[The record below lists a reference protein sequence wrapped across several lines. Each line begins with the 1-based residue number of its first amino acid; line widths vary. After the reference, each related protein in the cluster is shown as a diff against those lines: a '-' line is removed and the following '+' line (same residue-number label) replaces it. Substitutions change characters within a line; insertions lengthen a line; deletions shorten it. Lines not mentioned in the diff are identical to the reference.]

1 MAVPSY
7 KVSPRHLQRQRH
19 KWARDGSTAA
29 ELSRE
34 DSRTS
39 VHSRWARALTIDEEV
54 LPLPLS
60 HLSLHLC
67 WELYQACVAPIIAVR
82 KLKLCGGSDLLRAT
96 ELDQIGCASCLLSPC
111 FSSVA

>member
-1 MAVPSY
+1 MAAPSY
-7 KVSPRHLQRQRH
+7 KVSPCHLQRERH

-34 DSRTS
+34 DNRTS
-39 VHSRWARALTIDEEV
+39 VHSRWARALTVGEEV

-67 WELYQACVAPIIAVR
+67 WELCQARVAPITAVR
-82 KLKLCGGSDLLRAT
+82 KLKLRGVLTYS
-96 ELDQIGCASCLLSPC
+96 ELQN
-111 FSSVA
+111 